1 MICPNCK
8 GELSRVWHP
17 KPASQVVSI
26 AEVRWGCSTCGEAF
40 TSQQL
45 RPAKRQAKT
54 AAAPPELV

>member
-8 GELSRVWHP
+8 GELSKVWHP
-17 KPASQVVSI
+17 NQASQVISI
-26 AEVRWGCSTCGEAF
+26 AEVRWNCSTCGEAF

-54 AAAPPELV
+54 VAASPKLV

>member
-8 GELSRVWHP
+8 GELSRVWQP
-17 KPASQVVSI
+17 KQASQVISI
-26 AEVRWGCSTCGEAF
+26 AEVRWNCSTCGEMF

-54 AAAPPELV
+54 VAAPLEPV